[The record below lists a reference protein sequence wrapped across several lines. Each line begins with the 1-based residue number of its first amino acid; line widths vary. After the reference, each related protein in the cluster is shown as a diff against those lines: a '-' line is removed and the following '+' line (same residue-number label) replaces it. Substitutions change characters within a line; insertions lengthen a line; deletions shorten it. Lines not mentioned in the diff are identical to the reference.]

1 MTVFSLLSE
10 NPGNGAGGF
19 FQLSG
24 DGAKGLN
31 YAVQLLEQG
40 IGNRVVGLKQGEVV
54 DVDIQEALKMKKA
67 FPADLYKMADEIS
80 F

>member
-1 MTVFSLLSE
+1 MMEDNMRKRMYLYVWV
-10 NPGNGAGGF
+10 GY
-19 FQLSG
+19 
-24 DGAKGLN
+24 

-54 DVDIQEALKMKKA
+54 DVDIQEALKMKKE